1 MKFAKLIVVLG
12 ERLVNLNS
20 GDTDDASIAEL
31 IAMSRIGGLTIPEM
45 RITIPVS
52 DDGRKLLGVLRYNG
66 LKAFGDTVNPRM
78 KIDRLVIYMGSY
90 EVIVSDN
97 YYNSPLVKKLLA
109 FAGVQTHVELEL
121 RLEPTI
127 QAAEL
132 LGIITILP
140 GVADNA
146 VKTDEAPKHEL
157 NLADLPTSIE
167 NMCKG
172 IDTLELFALAHNA
185 LTNNGILYLWQ
196 FLVSS
201 EAALLCCKNFG
212 RKGLRWT
219 KEALQDEIGVGL
231 CSMSTKQAIALRD
244 RLPWPNMS
252 TMTDKQKYS
261 YLSWADRVGI
271 PRDLLQ
277 D

>member
-20 GDTDDASIAEL
+20 GDTDDASIATL

-45 RITIPVS
+45 RIIIPVS

-90 EVIVSDN
+90 EVIVDDN

-146 VKTDEAPKHEL
+146 VKTDETPKHEL
-157 NLADLPTSIE
+157 DLADLPTSIA

-172 IDTLELFALAHNA
+172 IDTLELGALTQNA
-185 LTNNGILYLWQ
+185 LHNGGVQYIWQ
-196 FLVSS
+196 LLASS
-201 EAALLCCKNFG
+201 EAVLLCCKHFG
-212 RKGLRWT
+212 RKGLRRT
-219 KEALQDEIGVGL
+219 KDALLDDAGAGL
-231 CSMSTKQAIALRD
+231 CCLTVEQVTGLGD
-244 RLPWPNMS
+244 RIPWPDMG
-252 TMTDKQKYS
+252 TMTGRQKS
-261 YLSWADRVGI
+261 GYLRWVQVVGI
-271 PRDLLQ
+271 PQGLLQ
-277 D
+277 S